1 MKRHNI
7 AVFFDGTGQSRSRK
21 PMAEWSNVVLLH
33 DATVVAQ
40 ENDHVIQS
48 RKYVNGIG
56 TRRGEEVPGGWF
68 GIDLDTRVEEGYDFI
83 YEKVNNALEDGEE
96 PHLYLFGF
104 SRGAF
109 AARWLASLLQF
120 AGVRRDAVSTRKIM
134 QSHRSN
140 DVKSV
145 LSWEGSGLLIRDVSI
160 DFLGVWDTVE
170 ASIDPSFGI
179 EDVPEIVKQ
188 GYHALAIDEWRY
200 TFNPTR
206 FNPSAKV
213 SEVWFPGC
221 HTDVGGGYVE
231 RAIAN
236 ESLKWMVS
244 GARDAGLGVDGAAL
258 AQAIASRSNQLIYH
272 DELEGNPLWTQ
283 LNHAAGYLGKFF
295 RRVKERDFLHPSV
308 SLFSADAPKDRPP
321 LPDTCVAWDG
331 RTNNRGM
338 GIV

>member
-7 AVFFDGTGQSRSRK
+7 AVFFDGTGQDRSSK
-21 PMAEWSNVVLLH
+21 PMAEWSNVVLLY
-33 DATVVAQ
+33 DAVVVAQ
-40 ENDHVIQS
+40 ENDHVVQS
-48 RKYVNGIG
+48 RKYINGIG
-56 TRRGEEVPGGWF
+56 TRRGEEISGGGF

-134 QSHRSN
+134 RSHRGN

-145 LSWEGSGLLIRDVSI
+145 LSWEMAGLLIRDVPI

-179 EDVPEIVKQ
+179 EDVPEIVRRAYQ
-188 GYHALAIDEWRY
+188 ALALDEWRY
-200 TFNPTR
+200 TFKPTR
-206 FNPSAKV
+206 FNSSAKV

-236 ESLKWMVS
+236 ESLWCLVRKMQ
-244 GARDAGLGVDGAAL
+244 DY
-258 AQAIASRSNQLIYH
+258 RSMRS
-272 DELEGNPLWTQ
+272 W
-283 LNHAAGYLGKFF
+283 
-295 RRVKERDFLHPSV
+295 
-308 SLFSADAPKDRPP
+308 
-321 LPDTCVAWDG
+321 
-331 RTNNRGM
+331 
-338 GIV
+338 